1 MAVIQVAAGVA
12 LDERDVA
19 YAFIHATGPGGQH
32 VNKVATAV
40 QARYNPCGLQPL
52 PAQALARLR
61 TLAGSRMASDSTVV
75 ITARRFRSQEQNRRD
90 ALERLLALLRASARQ
105 PRPRRATRPT
115 RSSRERR
122 LRGKRAHGQ
131 AKAWRRPVSYG
142 ED

>member
-1 MAVIQVAAGVA
+1 MSVIQVAAGEA

-40 QARYNPCGLQPL
+40 QARYNPCGVRPL
-52 PAQALARLR
+52 PPAVLERLR
-61 TLAGSRMASDSTVV
+61 AFAGSRMAGDNSVV
-75 ITARRFRSQEQNRRD
+75 VTARRFRSQEQNRRD
-90 ALERLLALLRASARQ
+90 ALQRLLALLRLSARQ

-122 LRGKRAHGQ
+122 LHGKRAHGQ
-131 AKAWRRPVSYG
+131 AKALRRRVRLG
-142 ED
+142 EE